1 DKIERAGAGSGT
13 LDLDLTV
20 AVEHK
25 IERAGAGRQ
34 DGGGYFFESHQFRGK
49 AIIVTIIVAVGQHGT
64 GPHCQRARNGCKHGA
79 VHDDLLTV
87 KNSKSLPSPGC
98 ALVTRRT
105 DYVPAHEGAE
115 VNATASIRIPLPQG
129 CAGPSAP
136 ENVVV

>member
-1 DKIERAGAGSGT
+1 MAEGT
-13 LDLDLTV
+13 SSNPTSFAEKRSLSRSLSRS
-20 AVEHK
+20 A
-25 IERAGAGRQ
+25 
-34 DGGGYFFESHQFRGK
+34 S
-49 AIIVTIIVAVGQHGT
+49 T